1 MSIAELAQSFDHLL
15 PVNRVPILWEV
26 VDPISGEFWNGTMI
40 LIGSGVDI
48 VLSIDLKN

>member
-15 PVNRVPILWEV
+15 VNRVPILWEV
-26 VDPISGEFWNGTMI
+26 VDPISGEFLNGTMI